1 MNHTLVA
8 LVEDKPGVLTRVASL
23 FRRRAFNIESLTV
36 GHTDRKGVS
45 RMTVVVNSNE
55 TDAER
60 VTSNLHKLINVIE
73 VTDLAESPAVV
84 RDLALIKVGAPA
96 NRRAEIMQ
104 LVDVFRARIVDV
116 ANDSLIVETT
126 GDDEKIDS
134 FVDVLRPFGILEM
147 VRTGVVVMARGASV
161 SAGNNGNGN
170 GNGAH

>member
-1 MNHTLVA
+1 
-8 LVEDKPGVLTRVASL
+8 
-23 FRRRAFNIESLTV
+23 
-36 GHTDRKGVS
+36 
-45 RMTVVVNSNE
+45 
-55 TDAER
+55 
-60 VTSNLHKLINVIE
+60 
-73 VTDLAESPAVV
+73 
-84 RDLALIKVGAPA
+84 
-96 NRRAEIMQ
+96 
-104 LVDVFRARIVDV
+104 VDV